1 MHCKPIQWRLRSGFT
16 LVELATVIGVLGIL
30 SVVTITSY
38 SAFRRQAWTS
48 EAVANVYAISSLEK
62 GRVGGPI
69 VCPPFPTE
77 VPSASTLLWHPSAG
91 FDQLGFSPGTETR
104 FQYEVHIEDPGDGRF
119 LVRAR
124 GDLDGDGETSLFE
137 LWSDEVDIRTEREL
151 E

>member
-1 MHCKPIQWRLRSGFT
+1 MHYKRKERRRRTGFT
-16 LVELATVIGVLGIL
+16 LVELATVISVLG
-30 SVVTITSY
+30 VVSTVTLTSY
-38 SAFRRQAWTS
+38 SGFRRQAWTS
-48 EAVANVYAISSLEK
+48 EAVANVYAIASLEK

-69 VCPPFPTE
+69 VCPPFPAE
-77 VPSASTLLWHPSAG
+77 VPSASTLLWQSSAG

-104 FQYEVHIEDPGDGRF
+104 FQYEVLVGDPGSGRF

-137 LWSDEVDIRTEREL
+137 LWSDQVEITTEREL